1 MQHPAGHASLPQSAP
16 RPHQLARLVVR
27 PAVCLVMCRV
37 LCRFGQPSGPAV
49 QGGGASSIGNR
60 VRVV

>member
-16 RPHQLARLVVR
+16 WTYRLARLVVR
-27 PAVCLVMCRV
+27 PAACLVF
-37 LCRFGQPSGPAV
+37 CRFGQPCGPAV
-49 QGGGASSIGNR
+49 QGGGASSIGDR